1 MGVIITKSS
10 GSGSGDSGV
19 FSQAEKLA
27 LELEMEFK
35 AANLYYY
42 KELNYTDNKLTG
54 VDIYTDNTKIVA
66 LFSKS
71 LTYSDNK
78 LMQIN
83 LTRISDGATLT
94 KVFNYSGSSLINVE
108 VSV

>member
-1 MGVIITKSS
+1 MGVIVTKSTGS
-10 GSGSGDSGV
+10 GSGSSGV
-19 FSQAEKLA
+19 FSQAEKLT

-42 KELNYTDNKLTG
+42 KELSYTDTKLTG
-54 VDIYTDNTKIVA
+54 VDIYTDNTKTVT

-78 LMQIN
+78 LTQSN

-94 KVFNYSGSSLINVE
+94 KVFNYSGSSLISIE
-108 VSV
+108 VSI